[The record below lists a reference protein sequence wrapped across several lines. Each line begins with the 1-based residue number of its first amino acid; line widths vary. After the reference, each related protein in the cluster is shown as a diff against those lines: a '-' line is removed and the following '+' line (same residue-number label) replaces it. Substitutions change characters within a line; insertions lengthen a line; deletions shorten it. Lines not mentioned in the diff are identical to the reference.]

1 MSDEF
6 FHGGNIGPLSTK
18 TIAGFQKGLNTGP
31 LNESW
36 IVSGS
41 FAKCESSRGTVDGES
56 LEREST
62 H

>member
-1 MSDEF
+1 MGDEF

-41 FAKCESSRGTVDGES
+41 FAKRGL
-56 LEREST
+56 LEVLLMAKV
-62 H
+62 